1 MEEIMSLK
9 YSERKTVFL
18 ADNCEVSGNL
28 LSEMLFHNGYE
39 IFRFSSGTELLE
51 SLLNGAYPDLLLIGM
66 KLPGMSG
73 VELLAR
79 LNSAKIKLTAVLTG
93 YTYNMNEVML
103 AYRYGAVDFIMKPLD
118 LKEVLMRVKLSMERT
133 LSYDNTIGTA

>member
-1 MEEIMSLK
+1 MEEIMSLN